1 MVAFTKSFFPLLL
14 VTLLATCVEAAPWPS
29 YAKHSTHR
37 RRTIGKRAVNV
48 ESFHPKNTFKVCFS
62 QSHHAVLIN
71 FRRLSA
77 PMGRQ
82 PRLEIH

>member
-62 QSHHAVLIN
+62 QSHHAVLD
-71 FRRLSA
+71 
-77 PMGRQ
+77 
-82 PRLEIH
+82 H